1 MSELSRQVA
10 SNTQSVY
17 GAHRDLVALKAR
29 SRERKKEAFAGIAD
43 AIKDAG
49 DQYRKHLSWRDAQA
63 EEREIAEVE
72 NAYAL
77 GYATKGGEGARA
89 ALSGV
94 RPRTAKGA
102 VLLSARLREAS
113 KDQQYE
119 IERKA
124 REAQRAAET
133 QAKKKA
139 DLMDFALGAA
149 ELQARQKEAERKATS
164 EAADRE
170 AETNRQKFK
179 TQADAIKW
187 WFSRPA
193 EKRPNPDDLPVP
205 DNQREMVEKQHNLP
219 AGYLAGMTHKQ
230 MREMLAAENARVK
243 AVNPGSEPNLRLTPY
258 EAQALKG
265 IDAEIAQLSRFID
278 TNAWEKS
285 QAGPV
290 NDARNRLATLRTE
303 RQKIEGRLPGSPT
316 RQDAAPGEAEPAD
329 QIDPEGEVIPD
340 GKGGFII
347 K

>member
-49 DQYRKHLSWRDAQA
+49 DQYRKHLSWRDAQM

-94 RPRTAKGA
+94 KPTTAKGA
-102 VLLSARLREAS
+102 VLLSARLREAA

-119 IERKA
+119 VEWKSK
-124 REAQRAAET
+124 EAQRAAEA
-133 QAKKKA
+133 QAKRKA
-139 DLMDFALGAA
+139 DLMDTAISYADL
-149 ELQARQKEAERKATS
+149 EARKA
-164 EAADRE
+164 ENARR
-170 AETNRQKFK
+170 AEKDARDEEFRGKELTFK
-179 TQADAIKW
+179 TQKELLDW
-187 WFSRPA
+187 WQSRKP
-193 EKRPNPDDLPVP
+193 EKRPDMDDLPVP
-205 DNQREMVEKQHNLP
+205 DNQRGMIEKQHNLP
-219 AGYLAGMTHKQ
+219 PGYLAGMTHKQ

-258 EAQALKG
+258 ETQTLKG
-265 IDAEIAQLSRFID
+265 IDAEIAQLAKFID

-285 QAGPV
+285 QAGAV
-290 NDARNRLATLRTE
+290 NTARERLAELRGA
-303 RQKIEGRLPGSPT
+303 RKKIEGSLPGSPT
-316 RQDAAPGEAEPAD
+316 RQEPGGEAPAPKRD
-329 QIDPEGEVIPD
+329 VSELSDEELMREAL
-340 GKGGFII
+340 GK
-347 K
+347 